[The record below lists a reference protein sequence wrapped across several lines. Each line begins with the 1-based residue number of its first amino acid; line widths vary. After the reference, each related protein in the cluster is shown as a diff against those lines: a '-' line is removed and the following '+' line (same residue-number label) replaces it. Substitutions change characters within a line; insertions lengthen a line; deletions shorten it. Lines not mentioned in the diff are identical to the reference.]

1 MKKLFIKI
9 RIKGLNLDKLI
20 YEITNL
26 NIPIFELQRENHASI
41 TIKTSKEGLKKIKS
55 LKTIKFY
62 SLKVL
67 KVRNTYFAIK
77 RMVSYLGILLGCI
90 IPFLMFY
97 AVSLNITN
105 IDIVNNSS
113 EHICNNGE
121 KCIFSQNNI
130 SELAVY
136 FDEIGLKIGNKVS
149 SINPLEVERKIVAKF
164 ESVSSVTINKVG
176 THIKIELHEAQVE
189 DNLKHNSL
197 DIIAPEN
204 LKVLHI
210 NVSRGTPKVKAGD
223 IVQKGQVLVKADGNK
238 RAIAVVEATLYYK
251 SSKVFCENQVV
262 LRETGNQIKSS
273 YISAC
278 GLDVFKKDIKS
289 PYVYFDTIVE
299 DKLVNDNLFFPL
311 KVVTV
316 TIKEMKEVSVFV
328 DFNLVRRDL
337 EYELLQKQEE
347 IIGKDI
353 TEPLTSSFVV
363 TNIADGVYLLDCYT
377 EVFKIIS
384 S

>member
-20 YEITNL
+20 FEITNL
-26 NIPIFELQRENHASI
+26 NIPIFELKRENHASI

-67 KVRNTYFAIK
+67 KVRNTYFAVK
-77 RMVSYLGILLGCI
+77 RIVSYLGILFGCV

-121 KCIFSQNNI
+121 KCIFSQNNMN
-130 SELAVY
+130 ELLVY

-149 SINPLEVERKIVAKF
+149 NINPLEVERKIVAKF

-223 IVQKGQVLVKADGNK
+223 IVQKGQVLVKSVGNK

-273 YISAC
+273 YINAC

-299 DKLVNDNLFFPL
+299 DILVNDNLFFPL

-328 DFNLVRRDL
+328 DFNLMRRDL